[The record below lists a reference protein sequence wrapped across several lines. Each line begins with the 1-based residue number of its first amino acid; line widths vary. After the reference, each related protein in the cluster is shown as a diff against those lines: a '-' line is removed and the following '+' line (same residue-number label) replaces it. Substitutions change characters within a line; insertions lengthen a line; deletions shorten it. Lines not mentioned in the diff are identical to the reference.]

1 MPLETNLESVA
12 AMLWLVW
19 LCELVVVTFILH
31 CVLYRHCLVTPLFTR
46 DHDTPIGRQSLNSK
60 SADISTKSSRQS

>member
-19 LCELVVVTFILH
+19 LRELVVVTFILH
-31 CVLYRHCLVTPLFTR
+31 CVLYSHCLVTPLFTR
-46 DHDTPIGRQSLNSK
+46 DHDTPTKHLRQCTRREQQQPHDQP
-60 SADISTKSSRQS
+60 A